1 MTSLNSNES
10 DLAWHRNKNG
20 HATHARVIYIYIY
33 IYIYKYIYIYMCVYA
48 LKWDTK

>member
-1 MTSLNSNES
+1 MRSLNSNKS

-20 HATHARVIYIYIY
+20 HATHGRVIYIYIY
-33 IYIYKYIYIYMCVYA
+33 VCVCVCVCVCVHA